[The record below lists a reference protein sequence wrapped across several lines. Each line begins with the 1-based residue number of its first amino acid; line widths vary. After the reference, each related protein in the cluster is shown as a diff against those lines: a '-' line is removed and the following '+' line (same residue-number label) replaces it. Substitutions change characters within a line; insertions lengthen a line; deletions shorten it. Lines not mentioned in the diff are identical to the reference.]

1 MSDITKRAISA
12 SLKKLLGEKKLNKI
26 TVQDIADARGSTS
39 GQTCREAS
47 GSAGRGLTRYGPI
60 PLVQF
65 QFYAIRTNVQVVF
78 TQFPHE

>member
-1 MSDITKRAISA
+1 MQR
-12 SLKKLLGEKKLNKI
+12 KKLRRRKRPQLSVWGAS
-26 TVQDIADARGSTS
+26 VQDIADARGSTS